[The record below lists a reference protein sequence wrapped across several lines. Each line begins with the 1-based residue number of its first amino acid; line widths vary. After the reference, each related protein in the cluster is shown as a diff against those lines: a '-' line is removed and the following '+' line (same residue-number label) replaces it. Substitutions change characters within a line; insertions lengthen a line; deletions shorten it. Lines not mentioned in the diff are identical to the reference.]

1 MRITRRRFMQAS
13 GAALVGLSAPF
24 VPTLRAQESR
34 KLSVGAILTLTG
46 GNAPTG
52 TSIRDGARVAV
63 EAVNAA
69 GGVGGRYELELLVE
83 DSRTSQSEAVNAAS
97 RLASRGDVSFVV
109 GPIISSFGLA
119 VQPILSAAG
128 IPHIYFGADRTFTD
142 QHDRF
147 PLSFNY
153 GSDVALQ
160 YAPLAQYA
168 VEERGQGNIYV
179 LAQNNER
186 GQAAIELIR
195 GQLDRLGAGRVVGTD
210 LYPSFNRDFSTLVT
224 KVRNSGADALFL
236 VTGIPAELIGAAQ
249 EFVRQGLSF
258 DDLGFYT
265 GQTPNGAADFWEAVS
280 NAGDADGLI
289 YSWLYAS
296 PAMERVFDAPIPSL
310 EQSGEMERAFAD
322 VLGRA
327 PISGQTEAWGWG
339 GLQIIKQ
346 AIEGLMAR
354 EGEAAVAALDP
365 VRELPRAVASF
376 MLPDGGSEPGPVF
389 RTPFGQA
396 GYLPCGQF
404 DTRLGVATFREGQQ
418 YLLEPRG
425 FGEALVGPLCT

>member
-1 MRITRRRFMQAS
+1 M
-13 GAALVGLSAPF
+13 
-24 VPTLRAQESR
+24 
-34 KLSVGAILTLTG
+34 
-46 GNAPTG
+46 
-52 TSIRDGARVAV
+52 
-63 EAVNAA
+63 
-69 GGVGGRYELELLVE
+69 
-83 DSRTSQSEAVNAAS
+83 
-97 RLASRGDVSFVV
+97 V

-119 VQPILSAAG
+119 VQPILSAANV
-128 IPHIYFGADRTFTD
+128 PHIYFGADRTFTD
-142 QHDRF
+142 LHERF
-147 PLSFNY
+147 PLSLNY

-160 YAPLAQYA
+160 YAPLVRYA
-168 VEERGQGNIYV
+168 VEARGQENLYV

-195 GQLDRLGAGRVVGTD
+195 GQVDRLGAGRVVGTD
-210 LYPSFNRDFSTLVT
+210 LYPAFNRDFSTLVT
-224 KVRNSGADALFL
+224 KVRNSGSDALFL

-258 DDLGFYT
+258 DELGFYT

-280 NAGDADGLI
+280 NAGDADGLV

-296 PAMERVFDAPIPSL
+296 PDMARAFDAPVPSL
-310 EQSGEMERAFAD
+310 EQSGEMERAFRD
-322 VLGRA
+322 LLGRS

-339 GLQIIKQ
+339 SLQIIKQ
-346 AIEGLMAR
+346 AIEAFMER

-365 VRELPRAVASF
+365 VRELPQAVVSF
-376 MLPDGGSEPGPVF
+376 MLPEGDAGPGPVF
-389 RTPFGQA
+389 RTPFGHA

-404 DTRLGVATFREGQQ
+404 DTRLGVATFRDGQQ